1 MGSGN
6 TPKQNKQSAA
16 GTLIRDIFTGGKGYR
31 TVKGEHT
38 PFPAAVVICAFA
50 VTVLF
55 LALVF
60 VLIKVSAISAEI
72 AQMKKELVSLAS
84 EEDTLQGELDR
95 RYSFEEIEK
104 TAEELGL
111 SKDGGQKITLDEKNS
126 SETDE
131 QAEP

>member
-1 MGSGN
+1 M
-6 TPKQNKQSAA
+6 
-16 GTLIRDIFTGGKGYR
+16 
-31 TVKGEHT
+31 
-38 PFPAAVVICAFA
+38 VICAFA